1 MTHAPDI
8 TAKSWVMVVLLGL
21 IWGGAFLTIE
31 LALPGITPFWLA
43 AARIS
48 IGTVLTV
55 AAWLGAGVWRG
66 QGARLFARPAGVADW
81 VNIGF
86 IAVLSSAAPFMLLS
100 WGQQYVT
107 SGFAGVSMASAALI
121 VLPLAHFLIPGE
133 RITWRRG
140 AGFVIG
146 FAGVVLLIG
155 DQVFASSGASLE
167 FPGRLACLVAA
178 GCYAVSSIQ
187 VRRLPAV
194 DPLGLSAVLLAIG
207 AVCVIPVAWAVEGPP
222 PSIDTRTAMAVGFL
236 GLVPT
241 AAAGLLRVVLARTAG
256 PVFLSLVN
264 YQVPIWSV
272 LLGALVLSEALP
284 PSLIWAMALIL
295 LGVGLSQYGAL
306 KRLFVKG

>member
-1 MTHAPDI
+1 MAQAPDI

-48 IGTVLTV
+48 IGTALTV
-55 AAWLGAGVWRG
+55 AAWLGVGVW
-66 QGARLFARPAGVADW
+66 QGRRARLFTNPAGAADW
-81 VNIGF
+81 ANTVF
-86 IAVLSSAAPFMLLS
+86 IALLSSAAPFMLLS

-107 SGFAGVSMASAALI
+107 SGFAGVSMASVALI
-121 VLPLAHFLIPGE
+121 VLPMAHFLIPGE
-133 RITWRRG
+133 RMTWRRG

-155 DQVFASSGASLE
+155 DQVFASSGAALE

-207 AVCVIPVAWAVEGPP
+207 AVCVIPVAWIVEGPP
-222 PSIDTRTAMAVGFL
+222 PSIDAKTALAVGYL

-241 AAAGLLRVVLARTAG
+241 AAAGLLRIVLARTAG

-264 YQVPIWSV
+264 YQVPMWSV
-272 LLGALVLSEALP
+272 LLGALILGEALP
-284 PSLIWAMALIL
+284 PSLIWAMMLIL
-295 LGVGLSQYGAL
+295 AGVGLSQFGAL
-306 KRLFVKG
+306 NRLFSKG